1 MLIGNGQLYNKVPLA
16 LLGDR
21 WCGFVRDE
29 ASANPTLGGVPKQ
42 TSIPDGYYPPYAAV
56 PARTGGA
63 LRYRAD
69 QTATTVA
76 VDATGLRGMPG
87 DSSIAISVS
96 TNTPAGELIAF
107 GTGALSATVDYT
119 AAPLL
124 TASFN
129 ADGTAS
135 ASVGMTATVSALG
148 WCIASPSMAGALSAP
163 PYALGI
169 MEASIEPPIALEAS
183 AWSAQMLDQELVETG
198 MTVRQT
204 LRLLAASMGGKVSG
218 AGTGTITFR
227 NAVADDAD
235 RIIATVD
242 GSGNRTAVTA
252 DL

>member
-1 MLIGNGQLYNKVPLA
+1 MLIGNGQRYNNVSLT
-16 LLGDR
+16 LLGAR
-21 WCGFVRDE
+21 CAFVRDDTVVN
-29 ASANPTLGGVPKQ
+29 ATFGGFSALA
-42 TSIPDGYYPPYAAV
+42 SIPDGYYPPYAYV

-69 QTATTVA
+69 QVAATVA
-76 VDATGLRGMPG
+76 VAATGLRGMPG
-87 DSSIAISVS
+87 DASIAISVS
-96 TNTPAGELIAF
+96 TNAPTGDLIAF
-107 GTGALSATVDYT
+107 GMCTIGTSVNFTSAP
-119 AAPLL
+119 AL

-129 ADGTAS
+129 AGGTAS
-135 ASVGMTATVSALG
+135 ASISMTATASALG
-148 WCIASPSMAGALSAP
+148 WCTASLSTAVALSASS
-163 PYALGI
+163 YALGI

-204 LRLLAASMGGKVSG
+204 LRLLAAAMGGKVSG

-227 NAVADDAD
+227 NAIADDAD
-235 RIIATVD
+235 RIVATVD